1 VKRRDDQV
9 HNIK

>member
-9 HNIK
+9 YNIK